1 MSVFPTVISET
12 RKLDSLAVSTVGC
25 VNRDLVSLVD
35 EERNHDLSSSLEG
48 DFLKSGSSSGIMWLL
63 CCVYQLKNDNMF
75 MVVVSAIIS
84 VLFFALALL
93 KKIKRKGSLLGLW
106 IC

>member
-1 MSVFPTVISET
+1 MKDIT
-12 RKLDSLAVSTVGC
+12 RDKDMGKQDLYLFVG
-25 VNRDLVSLVD
+25 L
-35 EERNHDLSSSLEG
+35 
-48 DFLKSGSSSGIMWLL
+48 MWLL

-93 KKIKRKGSLLGLW
+93 KKIKSKGSDSQSH
-106 IC
+106 